1 MTRKTIGALVALS
14 LAVPCMANAS
24 AIYQNPWDQNAS
36 DAGAFSQAS
45 QRLAG
50 EFVLAANAGADR
62 ATWYGTMFSSDPL
75 NTGDTWS
82 FLLTFYGTS
91 AGLPGAVVA
100 SATVTASVTDTGIDV
115 AGERAYLFDAA
126 FSDVALAAGISYWFS
141 AENTGDQ
148 NTFRWTRATA
158 GLGSAVSFSSNP
170 WTTLVQSS
178 RTPVNFTLFDNAASV
193 PEPASM
199 VLLGIGLAGLGFSRR
214 NKEQP
219 PG

>member
-1 MTRKTIGALVALS
+1 MIMRKKTMGALVALI
-14 LAVPCMANAS
+14 LAVPCLANAS
-24 AIYQNPWDQNAS
+24 AIYQNPWDPGSS
-36 DAGAFSQAS
+36 DAGAFSQAN

-50 EFVLAANAGADR
+50 EFVLAANAEADR
-62 ATWYGTMFSSDPL
+62 ATWFGTMYSPDPL

-91 AGLPGAVVA
+91 GGLPGAVVA
-100 SATVTASVTDTGIDV
+100 SAPVTASVTDTGIDV

-126 FSDVALAAGISYWFS
+126 FSDVALSAGVSYWFS

-158 GLGSAVSFSSNP
+158 GLGSGVSFHGNP
-170 WTTLVQSS
+170 WVTFADRS
-178 RTPVNFTLFDNAASV
+178 RTPVNFTLFDNTASV
-193 PEPASM
+193 PEPASL

-214 NKEQP
+214 KKE
-219 PG
+219 